1 MIYSKASFMKQLRE
15 LLKVHDQSEEICR
28 EYELHLTDLLED
40 ILLEE
45 QCTEKKAMLIALEK
59 LGTPEEIAALYQEEL
74 TMTAKNTQWN
84 FFFANLFFFAG
95 GIGLTVIYHHLSNPA
110 ISKLWLFLTSIPFFL
125 ILLYLFFW
133 LLLGYEV
140 GKEFGLGG
148 KKLLVKTF
156 SISLIPNL
164 MLMCSV
170 VFNIIPLSLFDP
182 LLTPEF
188 ILICIAFTIILYPI
202 CFLAFRF
209 GTTKSI

>member
-1 MIYSKASFMKQLRE
+1 MIYSKDSFMKQLRE
-15 LLKVHDQSEEICR
+15 LLKNHNQSEEICM
-28 EYELHLTDLLED
+28 EYEHHLTDLLED
-40 ILLEE
+40 ILLSE
-45 QCTEKKAMLIALEK
+45 QCTVKEAILIAVEK
-59 LGTPEEIAALYQEEL
+59 LGTPQEIAALYQEEL

-84 FFFANLFFFAG
+84 FFLANLIFFTG
-95 GIGLTVIYHHLSNPA
+95 GIGLTIIYHHISNPI
-110 ISKLWLFLTSIPFFL
+110 ISRLWLFLTSIPFFL
-125 ILLYLFFW
+125 IVLYLFFW

-148 KKLLVKTF
+148 KKLLIKTF
-156 SISLIPNL
+156 CISLIPNIA
-164 MLMCSV
+164 LMCSV
-170 VFNIIPLSLFDP
+170 VFNIIPITFFDP